1 MTRAS
6 LSLPSQ
12 LLSRPGLPSYTVLI
26 TAGAR
31 ARDDVSRF
39 PSYDANLPQCSTP
52 TLGYLRYPRVPIRS
66 HAWYRCSRCGFS
78 RGGCWRD
85 PCCALTVSMVPLRVP
100 DWQKDD
106 IDPRPV
112 SLSLKPRLPATGR
125 AVYGTYA
132 FAAVLDLLE
141 PPLPGHQGPRVGSL
155 ACAPPMGSPARAV
168 LPCWQVSGAG

>member
-1 MTRAS
+1 
-6 LSLPSQ
+6 
-12 LLSRPGLPSYTVLI
+12 
-26 TAGAR
+26 
-31 ARDDVSRF
+31 
-39 PSYDANLPQCSTP
+39 
-52 TLGYLRYPRVPIRS
+52 
-66 HAWYRCSRCGFS
+66 
-78 RGGCWRD
+78 
-85 PCCALTVSMVPLRVP
+85 MVPLRVP